1 VNWEAVG
8 AIGEILGAAAVVAT
22 LYYVSRQIRQNSLSL
37 DRANEYAQA
46 SSIHESNALYVQ
58 IFAPLVQDSE
68 MASIYYRAL
77 AGETL
82 DETEATRFSLFVKT
96 YMVWAEDLYYQQET
110 ELGFAAVADVVVLLD
125 TIGPYINRLLSA
137 HSGRTWWETDAR
149 HHLSPPFFEVIDR
162 VVMHGESFETPGTTG
177 VAP

>member
-1 VNWEAVG
+1 
-8 AIGEILGAAAVVAT
+8 
-22 LYYVSRQIRQNSLSL
+22 
-37 DRANEYAQA
+37 
-46 SSIHESNALYVQ
+46 
-58 IFAPLVQDSE
+58 

-110 ELGFAAVADVVVLLD
+110 QLGFAAVADVVVLLD

-137 HSGRTWWETDAR
+137 HSGRVWWETDAV
-149 HHLSPPFFEVIDR
+149 HHLSPPFFEIIDR
-162 VVMHGESFETPGTTG
+162 VVMRGESVETPETTG
-177 VAP
+177 VAH